1 MQSKPSQMDVEEE
14 TKRRL
19 YAKHERRKRR
29 QVERN
34 VLRKEMASHA
44 LPQLFVSRRSDRSP
58 NGFNC
63 AVCRR
68 DVSFLSR
75 GEPEI

>member
-1 MQSKPSQMDVEEE
+1 MFRCVSRFVCLGLTEIVRLLKSKGIYMQSKPSQMDVEKD

-34 VLRKEMASHA
+34 VLREEMASHA
-44 LPQLFVSRRSDRSP
+44 LP
-58 NGFNC
+58 
-63 AVCRR
+63 
-68 DVSFLSR
+68 
-75 GEPEI
+75 